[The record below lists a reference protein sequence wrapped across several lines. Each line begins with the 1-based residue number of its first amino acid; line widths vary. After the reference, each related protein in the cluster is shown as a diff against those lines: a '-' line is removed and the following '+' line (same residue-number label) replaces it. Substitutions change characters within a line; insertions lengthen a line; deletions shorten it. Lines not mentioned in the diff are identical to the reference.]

1 MNKEIEF
8 INFSPER
15 VIEVA
20 INILYGNDDEVLVVE
35 ATTATGERKAI
46 SAEIQRGVKK
56 WTWQHG
62 TN

>member
-20 INILYGNDDEVLVVE
+20 VNILYGNDDEVLVVE
-35 ATTATGERKAI
+35 STTATNER
-46 SAEIQRGVKK
+46 ETV
-56 WTWQHG
+56 
-62 TN
+62 